1 MAHIDRK
8 QYLKIFIALF
18 VLTIVEVMIIEVPW
32 LEERKGMMI
41 LALTALA
48 AYKAFLV
55 LWFFMHL
62 KFDAKPIRVGVI
74 YATTFPVL
82 FALWLIT
89 EAMWRSGTFW
99 DGRH

>member
-1 MAHIDRK
+1 MAHVDRK

-18 VLTIVEVMIIEVPW
+18 VLTIVEVMIVEVTW
-32 LEERKGMMI
+32 LEERKGMML

-74 YATTFPVL
+74 YSAMFPVL
-82 FALWLIT
+82 YALGLIS
-89 EAMWRSGTFW
+89 EAIWRSGKFW
-99 DGRH
+99 DGGP